1 VASVFNL
8 AETSAVVADDESP
21 NLAFNMVKS
30 AALNSS
36 IAKSYSDGI
45 IELNLTYIIRSTI
58 S

>member
-8 AETSAVVADDESP
+8 AETWAVVADDESP

-36 IAKSYSDGI
+36 IAKSYSDGV
-45 IELNLTYIIRSTI
+45 IELNLTYII
-58 S
+58 